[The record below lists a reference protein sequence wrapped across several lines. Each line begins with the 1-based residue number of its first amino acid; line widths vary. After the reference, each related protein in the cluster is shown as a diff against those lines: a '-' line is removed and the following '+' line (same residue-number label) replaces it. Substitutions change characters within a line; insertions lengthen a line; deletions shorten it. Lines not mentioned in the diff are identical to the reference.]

1 MLTAYKWI
9 ISCIGFVAA
18 ILLLRAALVNLG
30 RVRKKNYATLGA
42 PMCVFMLMMGI
53 VIAALS
59 GYFIAM

>member
-30 RVRKKNYATLGA
+30 RVRKKNYATFGA
-42 PMCVFMLMMGI
+42 PMCVFMLIMGI